1 MYETLYYAAMLRL
14 PRHMSEA
21 AKKERVFTVIRALGL
36 DSCKDTIVG
45 EAGFGQGF
53 LSDGRPGL
61 AGCDIRVACLA
72 AEESMCAGFAC
83 LSGAAC
89 LPVCSLLTM

>member
-45 EAGFGQGF
+45 EAGFPQGF
-53 LSDGRPGL
+53 LSDILGW
-61 AGCDIRVACLA
+61 LA
-72 AEESMCAGFAC
+72 AACAHAILGW
-83 LSGAAC
+83 LAATC
-89 LPVCSLLTM
+89 GHA

>member
-21 AKKERVFTVIRALGL
+21 AKKERVLTVIRALGL

-53 LSDGRPGL
+53 P
-61 AGCDIRVACLA
+61 
-72 AEESMCAGFAC
+72 E
-83 LSGAAC
+83 
-89 LPVCSLLTM
+89 

>member
-45 EAGFGQGF
+45 EAGFETGFPVMPALGWLAVTCASGGQ
-53 LSDGRPGL
+53 
-61 AGCDIRVACLA
+61 CCQLA
-72 AEESMCAGFAC
+72 AEVWCER
-83 LSGAAC
+83 
-89 LPVCSLLTM
+89 

>member
-14 PRHMSEA
+14 PRLMSEA

-53 LSDGRPGL
+53 LIS
-61 AGCDIRVACLA
+61 
-72 AEESMCAGFAC
+72 
-83 LSGAAC
+83 
-89 LPVCSLLTM
+89 SLFPNL

>member
-14 PRHMSEA
+14 PRHMSEG

-45 EAGFGQGF
+45 EAGFGQGS
-53 LSDGRPGL
+53 LISVL
-61 AGCDIRVACLA
+61 
-72 AEESMCAGFAC
+72 
-83 LSGAAC
+83 
-89 LPVCSLLTM
+89 LPYL

>member
-45 EAGFGQGF
+45 EAGF
-53 LSDGRPGL
+53 
-61 AGCDIRVACLA
+61 
-72 AEESMCAGFAC
+72 EAGF
-83 LSGAAC
+83 
-89 LPVCSLLTM
+89 PQ